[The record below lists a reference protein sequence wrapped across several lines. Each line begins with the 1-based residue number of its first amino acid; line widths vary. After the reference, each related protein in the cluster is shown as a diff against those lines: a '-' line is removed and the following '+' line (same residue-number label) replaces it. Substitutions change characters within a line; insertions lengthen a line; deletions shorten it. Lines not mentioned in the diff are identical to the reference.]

1 MPVQGEKQVAL
12 YVAWQANPDITASG
26 LRTAVGVAVETA
38 KNYKSRFETGFI
50 PDGAEPVND
59 MPTIV
64 SAVRHDS
71 IEWFPV
77 NMVTDYT
84 IQANSEAPD
93 VSWMR
98 EKLFEAELKKAEV
111 LREYEACYQE
121 VWHWQ
126 ELLRLNEPDQT

>member
-1 MPVQGEKQVAL
+1 MPIQGEKQVAL
-12 YVAWQANPDITASG
+12 FVAWQANTSITASA

-38 KNYKSRFETGFI
+38 TKYLARFESGFI
-50 PDGAEPVND
+50 PDGAFPKPSIAAE
-59 MPTIV
+59 
-64 SAVRHDS
+64 ARHTS
-71 IEWFPV
+71 IEMFPV
-77 NMVTDYT
+77 NMVTDYA
-84 IQANSEAPD
+84 IQANIESPD

-98 EKLFEAELKKAEV
+98 EKFFEAELKKAEA